1 MNRSKFVAP
10 TLMVGGVGAVAVTTF
25 VSDWSSISNVITSNI
40 NVLTAVKWSSIA
52 AVIGGIIYFIAS
64 KNLLH
69 LKVIE
74 VGEMGFRTK
83 YGQPMSYRRGKRRGQ
98 YIVYYPGNRVIIIP
112 VVHDIV
118 VVSNR
123 KQVGLANCQGV
134 YVGKNIHFDIE
145 IEWQVLADVNSAF
158 LSAFSLHDAVRDDE
172 KNQTLSI
179 LIEKRTMSVID
190 SILGSMPSDS
200 NGLPL
205 FDSLDL
211 YSDTAPGSRVK
222 PLLLETLEEHGAIV
236 NNVRPLNRTFAP
248 EERQK
253 EGLTEAFAG
262 RFT

>member
-10 TLMVGGVGAVAVTTF
+10 SLMVGGVVVMATTF
-25 VSDWSSISNVITSNI
+25 VSDWSSISSVIASNI

-52 AVIGGIIYFIAS
+52 AVIGGAIYFIAS

-83 YGQPMSYRRGKRRGQ
+83 YGKPMSYRRGNRRGQ
-98 YIVYYPGNRVIIIP
+98 HVVYYPGDRVIIIP

-123 KQVGLANCQGV
+123 LQVGVAHCQGV
-134 YVGKNIHFDIE
+134 YAGKNIHFDIQ
-145 IEWQVLADVNSAF
+145 IEWQILADAHSAF
-158 LSAFSLHDAVRDDE
+158 LAAFSLHDAVRDDE
-172 KNQTLSI
+172 STPTLSS
-179 LIEKRTMSVID
+179 LMANRTVRVVDAVLAS
-190 SILGSMPSDS
+190 LPSDS
-200 NGLPL
+200 SGLPL
-205 FDSLDL
+205 FNSLDL
-211 YSDTAPGSRVK
+211 YSNTALGRNGS

-236 NNVRPLNRTFAP
+236 NSVQPYNRTFAP

-253 EGLTEAFAG
+253 EGLTQAFAG
-262 RFT
+262 RST

>member
-1 MNRSKFVAP
+1 MNSSKFVAP
-10 TLMVGGVGAVAVTTF
+10 SLMVGGAVAMITTTYL
-25 VSDWSSISNVITSNI
+25 SDWSSISNVIADNI

-52 AVIGGIIYFIAS
+52 AVIGGVIYFIAS

-74 VGEMGFRTK
+74 MGEMGFRTK

-112 VVHDIV
+112 IVHDIV

-123 KQVGLANCQGV
+123 KQVGVANCQGV
-134 YVGKNIHFDIE
+134 YAGKNIHFDIE
-145 IEWQVLADVNSAF
+145 IEWQVLADEHSAF

-179 LIEKRTMSVID
+179 LIEKRTMRVVD
-190 SILGSMPSDS
+190 AILASLPSDG

-205 FDSLDL
+205 FDSIDL
-211 YSDTAPGSRVK
+211 YSDAAPGSSVK
-222 PLLLETLEEHGAIV
+222 PLLLDTLEEHGAMV
-236 NNVRPLNRTFAP
+236 GSVRPLNRSFAP
-248 EERQK
+248 EERHK
-253 EGLTEAFAG
+253 EGLTQAFAS
-262 RFT
+262 RPT